1 MTTADTGAGA
11 IATTSTPPAVATTPI
26 QGRVKK
32 RMTSRTASAVAV
44 VIAVLWT
51 IPTFGMVLSSLR
63 PEDAIKTTGWWT
75 FFTNPELT
83 LQNYDEVLF
92 SSGTTG
98 RMASFFLNS
107 LIIVIP
113 ATIIPIVICA
123 LAAYSFTAMNWKGR
137 DWVFIGV
144 FALQIVPLQ
153 MALIPLLRLFTQG
166 VNLGFTQ
173 FKLPIAG
180 TFWAV
185 WIAHTIFALPLGI
198 FLLHNFMGEV
208 PKTLLEAAEMD
219 GAGHAR
225 IFRSIILPLM
235 VPALA
240 AYGIFQFLWVWND
253 LLVALVFASPEQAP
267 ITARLG
273 ELAGSRGNEWQ
284 RLTAG
289 AFVSIVVPL
298 AVFFGLQRFFVRGL
312 LAGSVKG

>member
-1 MTTADTGAGA
+1 MTAADAGA
-11 IATTSTPPAVATTPI
+11 IATTSTPPAVAATPI
-26 QGRVKK
+26 QGRVKQ

-44 VIAVLWT
+44 VIAILWT
-51 IPTFGMVLSSLR
+51 LPTFGMVLSSFR
-63 PEDAIKTTGWWT
+63 PENEIKTTGWWT
-75 FFTNPELT
+75 FFTNPNLT

-92 SSGTTG
+92 SSGTSG
-98 RMASFFLNS
+98 RLAAFFLNS

-113 ATIIPIVICA
+113 ATIIPIALCA
-123 LAAYSFTAMNWKGR
+123 LAAYAFTAMDWRGR

-153 MALIPLLRLFTQG
+153 MALIPLLRLFTMG
-166 VNLGFTQ
+166 FDLGFMQ
-173 FKLPIAG
+173 VKLPISG
-180 TFWAV
+180 TFWGV

-208 PKTLLEAAEMD
+208 PKTLLEAAAID

-225 IFRSIILPLM
+225 IFRSIVLPLLL
-235 VPALA
+235 PALA

-253 LLVALVFASPEQAP
+253 LLVGLTFASADSQPL
-267 ITARLG
+267 TVRLG
-273 ELAGSRGNEWQ
+273 ELAGSRGSEWQ

-289 AFVSIVVPL
+289 AFVSIVIPL
-298 AVFFGLQRFFVRGL
+298 AVFFSLQRYFVRGL